1 MKKITIRHI
10 AAAFFAV
17 CAVLNLYGCL
27 TGNTALA
34 NTVKPALMPLLCLT
48 TMAALAQGVGINS
61 REAKLLAC
69 AQLFG
74 FAGDT
79 ALIGSEKFAFF
90 AAGIGLFLIGHLFYI
105 TLFGGKSW
113 KGLKFWH
120 WLIAIVVSLGG
131 VALLIKCIGI
141 KGALMAPMAVY
152 GLTLM
157 MLIFSTLAGVIRFGG
172 KTWWILLCGAV
183 LFTFS
188 DSLIAIH
195 TFNDPTV
202 CGGRFGVMFTYLIAQ
217 TLLAIGGVRLV
228 KDKR

>member
-1 MKKITIRHI
+1 MKTLKLWHI
-10 AAAFFAV
+10 SAAFFAV
-17 CAVLNLYGCL
+17 CVVLNLYGCIA
-27 TGNTALA
+27 GSALA

-48 TMAALAQGVGINS
+48 TMAALAQGVGIKS

-74 FAGDT
+74 FGGDT
-79 ALIGSEKFAFF
+79 ALIGSEQFAFF
-90 AAGIGLFLIGHLFYI
+90 ALGIGLFLIGHLFYI

-113 KGLKFWH
+113 KGMKFWH
-120 WLIAIVVSLGG
+120 WLIAIVVALAA
-131 VALLIKCIGI
+131 VAALVTIIGI

-157 MLIFSTLAGVIRFGG
+157 MLIFSTMAGVIRFGG
-172 KTWWILLCGAV
+172 KTWWILLTGAV

-195 TFNDPTV
+195 TFKDPTV
-202 CGGRFGVMFTYLIAQ
+202 CLGRFGVMSTYLLAQ
-217 TLLAIGGVRLV
+217 VLLAIGSVRLI
-228 KDKR
+228 KGK

>member
-1 MKKITIRHI
+1 MKKIKIWQV
-10 AAAFFAV
+10 AALFFAV
-17 CAVLNLYGCL
+17 CAALNLYGCW
-27 TGNTALA
+27 TDNTVLA
-34 NTVKPALMPLLCLT
+34 NTVKPALMPLLCLAT
-48 TMAALAQGVGINS
+48 VAALAQKTGIKS
-61 REAKLLAC
+61 REARLLTC

-120 WLIAIVVSLGG
+120 WLIAIVVSLCA
-131 VALLIKCIGI
+131 VTALIKTIGI
-141 KGALMAPMAVY
+141 EGALMAPMAVY

-172 KTWWILLCGAV
+172 KTWWILLIGAC

-195 TFNDPTV
+195 TFADPTA
-202 CGGRFGVMFTYLIAQ
+202 CLGRFGVMSTYLTAQ
-217 TLLAIGGVRLV
+217 TLLAIGGIRLV
-228 KDKR
+228 KNKR